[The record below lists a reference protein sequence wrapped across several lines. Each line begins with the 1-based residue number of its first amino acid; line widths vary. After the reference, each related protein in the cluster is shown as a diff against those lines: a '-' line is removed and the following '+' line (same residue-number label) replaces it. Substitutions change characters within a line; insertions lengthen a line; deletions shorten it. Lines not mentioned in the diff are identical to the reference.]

1 MIVFFFARG
10 GLEAVNPG
18 QVHSPLAA
26 LLVSFLSASLVFC
39 VVFGIRMTLHNFVMK
54 LIIRGNLCQCIVSN
68 PNPKQS
74 LGPQFMPHWLHLK
87 TPLVLIITFSHGQN
101 ETECQEI
108 YWWSVMQPV
117 CQAWASRL

>member
-1 MIVFFFARG
+1 MIVFFFAGG

-39 VVFGIRMTLHNFVMK
+39 VVFGIGMTLHNFVMK

-68 PNPKQS
+68 PNPK
-74 LGPQFMPHWLHLK
+74 
-87 TPLVLIITFSHGQN
+87 
-101 ETECQEI
+101 
-108 YWWSVMQPV
+108 
-117 CQAWASRL
+117 